1 MKQVQQYSGIYP
13 EDIKNHYIQSKVQMN
28 IPVKKDK
35 NWIEIQEQR
44 HLEEKVLTRKRM
56 SADTE
61 KFEL

>member
-1 MKQVQQYSGIYP
+1 
-13 EDIKNHYIQSKVQMN
+13 MN